1 MSKGGTRPGT
11 GRKPL
16 APDARRVPVCFSVSP
31 EVRDMAQELAKSG
44 VKTGRLVEAFIR
56 AAYASKIC
64 LGIQETICT
73 AITGEYLRK

>member
-1 MSKGGTRPGT
+1 
-11 GRKPL
+11 
-16 APDARRVPVCFSVSP
+16 
-31 EVRDMAQELAKSG
+31 MAQELAKSG